1 MFQVA
6 QNNGRG
12 QWRAFS
18 THGITPL
25 AMTALVIGLS
35 VASLPLL
42 AQNHGHAHAGAAG
55 SAVSPAQD
63 PLAKLQPAQEYT
75 CSMHP

>member
-1 MFQVA
+1 MFQVS

-18 THGITPL
+18 TQGITPL

-42 AQNHGHAHAGAAG
+42 AQNHGHGHGHAG
-55 SAVSPAQD
+55 PAD
-63 PLAKLQPAQEYT
+63 PVPG
-75 CSMHP
+75 